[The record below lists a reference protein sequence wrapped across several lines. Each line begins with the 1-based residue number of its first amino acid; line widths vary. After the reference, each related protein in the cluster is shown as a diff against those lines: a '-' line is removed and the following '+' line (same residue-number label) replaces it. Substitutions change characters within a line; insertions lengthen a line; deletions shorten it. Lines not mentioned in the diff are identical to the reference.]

1 MGYGSKRP
9 ARIPSRSGLIFI
21 SKFKESNVTLAD
33 AVNTFQAGYFST
45 CTRSQKTECA
55 YRIDLAQFGAYIGPG
70 AEIEAISPERMEA
83 WANQMR
89 SEGYASVSIRRK
101 FATARVFFTYWVRRG
116 ILEKSPLWRIRLDLG
131 RGQVLP
137 RSLTPPDAKLLIE
150 ELWRNNAG
158 SKRGDNVAGRR
169 TLLHARNIAA
179 IEILFATGM
188 RVGELV
194 KLDIADWCE
203 SDRAFVVKGKG
214 SRQRLAFLPDDR
226 SFRAVQHYLNRRT
239 ELMLPHAGLLINAK
253 GGRLSTQG
261 VARML
266 TETART
272 AGVSSKVTPHV
283 IRHTV
288 ATLLLRY
295 GADIRVVQEV
305 LGHASIATTQR
316 YTHVSKE
323 HLVSALRARHPNHH
337 LNVRI
342 SAA

>member
-1 MGYGSKRP
+1 
-9 ARIPSRSGLIFI
+9 LHL
-21 SKFKESNVTLAD
+21 TD
-33 AVNTFQAGYFST
+33 AVKTFEAGYFST
-45 CTRSQKTECA
+45 CTRSEKTEAA
-55 YRIDLAQFGAYIGPG
+55 YRIDLAQMETYIGR
-70 AEIEAISPERMEA
+70 EVQIEAISPEQIEG

-89 SEGYASVSIRRK
+89 TQRYAGVSIRRK
-101 FATARVFFTYWVRRG
+101 FATARVFFTYLVRRG

-131 RGQVLP
+131 KEQLLP
-137 RSLTPPDAKLLIE
+137 RSLTPSDAKLLIE
-150 ELWRNNAG
+150 QIWRTSTGRDNGEHTLNNRAFRH
-158 SKRGDNVAGRR
+158 S
-169 TLLHARNIAA
+169 RNIAA
-179 IEILFATGM
+179 VEILFATGM

-194 KLDIADWCE
+194 KLDITDWCE
-203 SDRAFVVKGKG
+203 PDRAFIVKGKG

-226 SFRAVQHYLNRRT
+226 SFAAVQSYLNRRIHF
-239 ELMLPHAGLLINAK
+239 LLPHAGLLVNAS
-253 GGRLSTQG
+253 GARLSTQG

-266 TETART
+266 FETART
-272 AGVSSKVTPHV
+272 AGINSKVTPHV

-316 YTHVSKE
+316 YTHVSKD
-323 HLVSALRARHPNHH
+323 HLVSALRARHQNHH